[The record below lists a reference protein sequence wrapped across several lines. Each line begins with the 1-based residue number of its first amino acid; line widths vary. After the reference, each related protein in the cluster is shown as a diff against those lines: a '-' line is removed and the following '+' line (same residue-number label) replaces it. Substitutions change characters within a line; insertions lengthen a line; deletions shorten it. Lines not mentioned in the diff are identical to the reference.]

1 MNETLLSFL
10 SEQFNVSLN
19 QDIGRD
25 SEGEPID
32 KPELVVQRLRAALPR
47 IDFSLN
53 HEQIIGNFTYA
64 KLPMVKDLQD
74 NPEMLFEHDLVAAIA
89 GDTQAEA
96 AVRESNQTGLPSL
109 SDPNFTSPADE
120 FLVLDA
126 DSSQN
131 YVTNVAIAGKSLV
144 VEGPPGTGKS
154 QTIANTIAAL
164 TARGRSVL
172 FVAEK
177 RAAID
182 AVAKRLTNVGLQ
194 DLVFDLHAKD
204 VKAKDVIKSLHSTS
218 QAARSAELHD
228 FEERHRTL
236 ERKRRIFA

>member
-1 MNETLLSFL
+1 M
-10 SEQFNVSLN
+10 
-19 QDIGRD
+19 
-25 SEGEPID
+25 
-32 KPELVVQRLRAALPR
+32 
-47 IDFSLN
+47 
-53 HEQIIGNFTYA
+53 
-64 KLPMVKDLQD
+64 
-74 NPEMLFEHDLVAAIA
+74 
-89 GDTQAEA
+89 
-96 AVRESNQTGLPSL
+96 
-109 SDPNFTSPADE
+109 
-120 FLVLDA
+120 
-126 DSSQN
+126 
-131 YVTNVAIAGKSLV
+131 TNVAIAGKSLV

-236 ERKRRIFA
+236 ERKRRILIDHSEAIHKKQEPWGLSLFDINANILRSTQSKR